1 MWREIK
7 VLLIDDNEQRRHDLK
22 VILDFLGE
30 EAITAGSD
38 DWRQRVDEVVSES
51 SEISAVLLGDCLN
64 KTPTQAAED
73 IISWDA
79 GAPILFTGDT
89 VIAEEQPDNV
99 RRAILA
105 SVEMP
110 PSYNKLLD
118 SLHRCQVYREQ
129 FTHNRS
135 RSERREVQLFRS
147 LVGTSRQI
155 QNVRELIMQVAD
167 KDVSVLITGESGTG
181 KEVVARNLHYHSNRR
196 SEPFVPV
203 NCELFLLSYWKVSCL
218 ATRKVLSLVR
228 SPVVRDVLKWLKVV
242 PCSWMKSGI
251 CH

>member
-89 VIAEEQPDNV
+89 AIAEEQPDNV

-129 FTHNRS
+129 FTHNR
-135 RSERREVQLFRS
+135 RDR
-147 LVGTSRQI
+147 
-155 QNVRELIMQVAD
+155 
-167 KDVSVLITGESGTG
+167 KSV
-181 KEVVARNLHYHSNRR
+181 V
-196 SEPFVPV
+196 
-203 NCELFLLSYWKVSCL
+203 
-218 ATRKVLSLVR
+218 
-228 SPVVRDVLKWLKVV
+228 
-242 PCSWMKSGI
+242 
-251 CH
+251 